1 MATPGSD
8 YKQEVNI
15 EDNTGVL
22 INWPLLDDY
31 AITVYHGCENRKTP
45 LFVYRKSGAGMNAI
59 EIDSGDTT
67 KAYIIL
73 NRLLTATV
81 PLKELFL
88 EVEIKVAQAGYLNG
102 YAIEIETGVQL
113 FRMDLSANPT
123 AIQ

>member
-15 EDNTGVL
+15 EDKNGTP
-22 INWPLLDDY
+22 INWSLLDDY
-31 AITVYHGCENRKTP
+31 AITVYHGCGKNKAAV
-45 LFVYRKSGAGMNAI
+45 FVFKKNGTGMNAI
-59 EIDSGDTT
+59 EIDSGDAT

-81 PLKELFL
+81 PLKEIFL
-88 EVEIKVAQAGYLNG
+88 EVEIKIAQSGYLNG
-102 YAIEIETGVQL
+102 YAIEIETGVQV
-113 FRMDLSANPT
+113 FKMDLSANPT